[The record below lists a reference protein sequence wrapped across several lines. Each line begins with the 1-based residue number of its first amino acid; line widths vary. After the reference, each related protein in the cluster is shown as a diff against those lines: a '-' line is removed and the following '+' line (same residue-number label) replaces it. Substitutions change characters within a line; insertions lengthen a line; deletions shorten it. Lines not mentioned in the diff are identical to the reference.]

1 MPQGNLGDKMTN
13 LTRNQN
19 DDILYESDQDLG
31 QTSGAKPAVTARERA
46 DVAHYVAHMS
56 AELAQMAAA
65 AKLETVSYLLS
76 MVQLEADVE
85 SRRG

>member
-1 MPQGNLGDKMTN
+1 MTN
-13 LTRNQN
+13 LTRDQN
-19 DDILYESDQDLG
+19 DDFSYAADKSHVR
-31 QTSGAKPAVTARERA
+31 TPGARPAVSSRERA

-56 AELAQMAAA
+56 AELAQMASA